1 MDKNPKKPTRRQE
14 QILNAALEV
23 FARKGYAAATVPEI
37 AQAAGVAIGTIYI
50 YYPSKREL
58 FLAVIRNLLITVPLL
73 NLFQKMS
80 ADQFPVIFKS
90 IIQNRL
96 SFIEG
101 GNTARLLS
109 LMGEIQRDPE
119 LKAMYLEQLI
129 QPIMSRMEAFYR
141 AQIESGRFRQFDPA
155 VVVRAIGGMIIGL
168 AILRVLEG
176 ANSPLERLPQ
186 GKLADDLLNLVFYGL
201 SNEDRTT
208 GAKQEKPV

>member
-1 MDKNPKKPTRRQE
+1 MDKNPKRPTRRQE

-101 GNTARLLS
+101 GNTARFLS

>member
-1 MDKNPKKPTRRQE
+1 MDSKQKPTQRQE
-14 QILNAALEV
+14 QILNAALEA

-50 YYPSKREL
+50 YHPSKREL

-73 NLFQKMS
+73 NLFQEMS
-80 ADQFPVIFKS
+80 ADQFPVIFKG

-96 SFIEG
+96 TFIEG

-129 QPIMSRMEAFYR
+129 QPIMSKMEAFYR
-141 AQIESGRFRQFDPA
+141 DQIESGRFRQLDPA
-155 VVVRAIGGMIIGL
+155 VVVRGIGGMIIGL
-168 AILRVLEG
+168 AILKVLEG
-176 ANSPLERLPQ
+176 ADSPLDQLPQ
-186 GKLADDLLNLVFYGL
+186 EKVADDLLNLVFYGL
-201 SNEDRTT
+201 ANQDRKT
-208 GAKQEKPV
+208 GAKQENSV